1 LLGPLGFMFQAS
13 ADLRAA
19 LQQLSSYVSVWQSGT
34 HMELVP
40 GEITADYIYQID
52 DPALRPRRQ
61 DAEYSISSICS
72 LIRNFLGDKWAPL
85 EIHFEHANP
94 GADHR
99 AARAYAQAFHAPVF
113 FGQNL
118 NRLVIRQSDLCRAG
132 VSSDRSMLPF
142 MERHL
147 HDLARESSE
156 PETFSRQVNH
166 LIARRIGHG
175 PISLPAIAAE
185 LGLPPRSFQ
194 RRLAEER
201 TSFRRLV
208 RDQRRSIAE
217 SLIKNRATTVT
228 AVAHTVGY
236 AETAVLS
243 RAFKSWTGT
252 SPRTFARAT
261 RTAG

>member
-1 LLGPLGFMFQAS
+1 
-13 ADLRAA
+13 
-19 LQQLSSYVSVWQSGT
+19 
-34 HMELVP
+34 
-40 GEITADYIYQID
+40 
-52 DPALRPRRQ
+52 
-61 DAEYSISSICS
+61 
-72 LIRNFLGDKWAPL
+72 
-85 EIHFEHANP
+85 
-94 GADHR
+94 
-99 AARAYAQAFHAPVF
+99 
-113 FGQNL
+113 
-118 NRLVIRQSDLCRAG
+118 
-132 VSSDRSMLPF
+132 MLPF

-147 HDLARESSE
+147 HDLARESMQ
-156 PETFSRQVNH
+156 PESFSRQVNH

-175 PISLPAIAAE
+175 PIGLPAIAAE

-228 AVAHTVGY
+228 SVAHTVGY

-243 RAFKSWTGT
+243 RAFKIWTGT

-261 RTAG
+261 RSGGI

>member
-1 LLGPLGFMFQAS
+1 MFQAS
-13 ADLRAA
+13 ADLRVA

-34 HMELVP
+34 HMELVI
-40 GEITADYIYQID
+40 GDNTADYIYQID
-52 DPALRPRRQ
+52 DPTLRPRRQ

-72 LIRNFLGDKWAPL
+72 LIRNLLGDKWAPL
-85 EIHFEHANP
+85 AIHFEHAHP
-94 GADHR
+94 GADLR

-118 NRLVIRQSDLCRAG
+118 NRLVIEKSDLCRAAL
-132 VSSDRSMLPF
+132 SSDRSMLPF

-147 HDLARESSE
+147 HDLARESRE
-156 PETFSRQVNH
+156 PESFSRQVSH

-175 PISLPAIAAE
+175 PIGLPTIAAE

-217 SLIKNRATTVT
+217 SLIKNHTTTVT
-228 AVAHTVGY
+228 SVAHTLGY

-243 RAFKSWTGT
+243 RAFKSWTGK
-252 SPRTFARAT
+252 SPRTYARAT
-261 RTAG
+261 KAAS

>member
-1 LLGPLGFMFQAS
+1 M
-13 ADLRAA
+13 
-19 LQQLSSYVSVWQSGT
+19 
-34 HMELVP
+34 M
-40 GEITADYIYQID
+40 
-52 DPALRPRRQ
+52 
-61 DAEYSISSICS
+61 
-72 LIRNFLGDKWAPL
+72 
-85 EIHFEHANP
+85 
-94 GADHR
+94 
-99 AARAYAQAFHAPVF
+99 
-113 FGQNL
+113 
-118 NRLVIRQSDLCRAG
+118 
-132 VSSDRSMLPF
+132 PF

-147 HDLARESSE
+147 HDLARESRE
-156 PETFSRQVNH
+156 PESFSRQVNY

-175 PISLPAIAAE
+175 PISLPAIASE

-217 SLIKNRATTVT
+217 ALMKNHATTVT
-228 AVAHTVGY
+228 SVAHTVGY

-261 RTAG
+261 RATG